1 MASPLR
7 KMSASDFALVR
18 KALDETLNA
27 SGPATTCPTLR
38 VSIDDAVGSV
48 LLRWELGLGRR
59 NALMEVPT

>member
-1 MASPLR
+1 MSSRMSPSR
-7 KMSASDFALVR
+7 
-18 KALDETLNA
+18 LNA

-59 NALMEVPT
+59 NALSEVPT

>member
-1 MASPLR
+1 VIAAQRHDRAADVVADVAEP
-7 KMSASDFALVR
+7 AH
-18 KALDETLNA
+18 A

-59 NALMEVPT
+59 NALSEVPT